1 MIPTAA
7 LPIQNNTASSSITS
21 SLLAPARPGLAT
33 LYLIV
38 EWLSDCTT
46 NEKHWIERC
55 AKRDPK
61 AQQWVFRHFFGLA
74 MGISVRYL
82 PSHAIAQEAV
92 NDSFLKIFE
101 QLPRQLAGLHSFR
114 AWMRALV
121 VRTAIDYFR
130 KERKNYLATSL
141 DACYDSYTTAED
153 ITDSQSVE
161 EILRLLDKLPPVWK
175 VVFNLYEVEGYS
187 HEEIGKMLD
196 ISTSS
201 SRVYLAKGKESL
213 RKMIAIQ
220 NGSH

>member
-1 MIPTAA
+1 MIPTVAV
-7 LPIQNNTASSSITS
+7 PIQSNTASLSITS

-33 LYLIV
+33 LYLSV

-61 AQQWVFRHFFGLA
+61 AQQWVFKHFFGLA
-74 MGISVRYL
+74 MGISIRYL
-82 PSHAIAQEAV
+82 PSHGIAQEAV
-92 NDSFLKIFE
+92 NDSFLKIFD
-101 QLPRQLAGLHSFR
+101 QLPKQLAGLRSFK

-130 KERKNYLATSL
+130 KERKNHLATSL
-141 DACYDSYTTAED
+141 DAYHGSHMMADEA
-153 ITDSQSVE
+153 TDSQSVE
-161 EILRLLDKLPPVWK
+161 EILRLLDKLPQVWK

-196 ISTSS
+196 ISPSS
-201 SRVYLAKGKESL
+201 SRVYLAKGKECL
-213 RKMIAIQ
+213 RKMITIQ

>member
-1 MIPTAA
+1 
-7 LPIQNNTASSSITS
+7 
-21 SLLAPARPGLAT
+21 
-33 LYLIV
+33 
-38 EWLSDCTT
+38 
-46 NEKHWIERC
+46 
-55 AKRDPK
+55 
-61 AQQWVFRHFFGLA
+61 
-74 MGISVRYL
+74 MGISIRYL
-82 PSHAIAQEAV
+82 PSQATAQEAV

-130 KERKNYLATSL
+130 KERKNYFAASL
-141 DACYDSYTTAED
+141 DVYHDSYMAADEVG
-153 ITDSQSVE
+153 DSHSVE

-201 SRVYLAKGKESL
+201 SRVYLARGKECL
-213 RKMIAIQ
+213 RKMITIQ

>member
-1 MIPTAA
+1 MIPTEV
-7 LPIQNNTASSSITS
+7 LPIQSNTAFFSITL
-21 SLLAPARPGLAT
+21 SLPAPARPGLAT
-33 LYLIV
+33 LSLIV
-38 EWLSDCTT
+38 EWLSDCTA
-46 NEKHWIERC
+46 NEIHWIERC

-74 MGISVRYL
+74 MGISIRYL
-82 PSHAIAQEAV
+82 PSHAAAQEAV

-101 QLPRQLAGLHSFR
+101 QLPRQLAGLHSFK

-130 KERKNYLATSL
+130 KERKNYLAASL
-141 DACYDSYTTAED
+141 DAYHDSYMAAEEVGD
-153 ITDSQSVE
+153 GQSVE

-201 SRVYLAKGKESL
+201 SRVYLARAKECL
-213 RKMIAIQ
+213 RKMITIQ

>member
-1 MIPTAA
+1 M
-7 LPIQNNTASSSITS
+7 S
-21 SLLAPARPGLAT
+21 
-33 LYLIV
+33 YLIV

-46 NEKHWIERC
+46 DEKQWIERC

-61 AQQWVFRHFFGLA
+61 AQQWIFKHFFGLA

-82 PSHAIAQEAV
+82 SGHDVAQEAV
-92 NDSFLKIFE
+92 SDSFLKIFD
-101 QLPRQLAGLHSFR
+101 QLPKQVTGIKSFK

-130 KERKNYLATSL
+130 KEKKNYHMASL
-141 DACYDSYTTAED
+141 DAYHDSYAANEE
-153 ITDSQSVE
+153 ISENQSVE

-187 HEEIGKMLD
+187 HEEIGKMLL

-201 SRVYLAKGKESL
+201 SRVYLAKSKQSL
-213 RKMIAIQ
+213 RKMITIQ
-220 NGSH
+220 NRSN

>member
-1 MIPTAA
+1 
-7 LPIQNNTASSSITS
+7 QNKKTTRPFKNT
-21 SLLAPARPGLAT
+21 PPPPPPGRRGPAT
-33 LYLIV
+33 LSLIV

-55 AKRDPK
+55 ANREPK
-61 AQQWVFRHFFGLA
+61 AQQWVFRQFFGLA
-74 MGISVRYL
+74 MGISIRYL
-82 PSHAIAQEAV
+82 PSQAIAQEAV

-101 QLPRQLAGLHSFR
+101 QLPRQLAGLHSFK

-141 DACYDSYTTAED
+141 DAYHDSYMAADEVG
-153 ITDSQSVE
+153 DSHSVE

-201 SRVYLAKGKESL
+201 SRVYLARGKECL
-213 RKMIAIQ
+213 RKMITIQ